1 MGKDVIAYQA
11 GGFVTFVGSVSSYV
25 NTRTGETRAEGPTP
39 RLCAVS
45 NSDGQWH
52 LNTPFGNFS
61 VPAQDEMVTTFK
73 PAFLQ
78 GQGDVAGM
86 QTLVPLGG
94 SNGAMFTYTTITKS
108 NGSVTRTGTVTRNT
122 TETFTCELAEGGSAP
137 APAPSPAPRACT
149 ENSGPGIGGLQ
160 MYGQSS
166 YTISNGVA
174 SITPGTIAFNSPSST
189 PSSTTGS
196 LRMRLFAI
204 EGDYF
209 GGEIQ
214 GYVLGTFPLRF
225 TDGTNQLR
233 NGESSQLGTQ
243 SVSISSN
250 PPSGRSYC
258 VVTVFEQYDS
268 RNCDTSDR
276 YCVVDWA
283 EFKQAAS
290 F

>member
-1 MGKDVIAYQA
+1 
-11 GGFVTFVGSVSSYV
+11 
-25 NTRTGETRAEGPTP
+25 
-39 RLCAVS
+39 
-45 NSDGQWH
+45 
-52 LNTPFGNFS
+52 
-61 VPAQDEMVTTFK
+61 
-73 PAFLQ
+73 
-78 GQGDVAGM
+78 
-86 QTLVPLGG
+86 
-94 SNGAMFTYTTITKS
+94 
-108 NGSVTRTGTVTRNT
+108 
-122 TETFTCELAEGGSAP
+122 
-137 APAPSPAPRACT
+137 
-149 ENSGPGIGGLQ
+149 

-209 GGEIQ
+209 GGAIQ